1 MPLTVVCII
10 AILPSLRANS
20 VVREQIK
27 LDFVLI
33 MH

>member
-1 MPLTVVCII
+1 MLLTVVCII
-10 AILPSLRANS
+10 AILPFLRASS

-27 LDFVLI
+27 LDFVLR